1 MDPTS
6 RTASIASA
14 ALHTV
19 ALAYKIIVQEDIH
32 FDASR
37 LTYLCEKYLT
47 SFPNV
52 WTSLFE
58 QVSTCP
64 VRDSQVREIFSSV
77 RDAIISII
85 ANANAPESSDL
96 TDIKATLKGMRLF
109 VPSDAAVGDL
119 EIPYVTK
126 NFGVGYVNMKLFEY
140 AIHRQLKMKG
150 QPSVNLL
157 KNRAVAGDTFLAVS
171 PFAYEL
177 LDITH
182 PEGRLLNTPVVG
194 TFIAQ
199 AIWKYAF
206 LKTNWKESI
215 WPVINKFY
223 RCPVALEESNHSST
237 YQEVMEFAFVVPT
250 LLVSL
255 RASEWYK
262 KHLRDWHSEKYVPG
276 LMNVSYSRLFYLR
289 LGSTTCDQYFN
300 WGEAMNHVMHF
311 MNDFSY
317 AFACHDQLDTS
328 PTDCKLPWV

>member
-1 MDPTS
+1 MGAWNNLMEEYEKSNFSGVSAVCYSSKQELKRIFETVMDPTS

-19 ALAYKIIVQEDIH
+19 ALTYKTIVQEEIH

-37 LTYLCEKYLT
+37 LTYLCEKYLA
-47 SFPNV
+47 SFPNL

-64 VRDSQVREIFSSV
+64 VRDNKVREIFSSV

-85 ANANAPESSDL
+85 ANANARESSDL

-250 LLVSL
+250 LLVL
-255 RASEWYK
+255 
-262 KHLRDWHSEKYVPG
+262 
-276 LMNVSYSRLFYLR
+276 
-289 LGSTTCDQYFN
+289 
-300 WGEAMNHVMHF
+300 
-311 MNDFSY
+311 
-317 AFACHDQLDTS
+317 
-328 PTDCKLPWV
+328 